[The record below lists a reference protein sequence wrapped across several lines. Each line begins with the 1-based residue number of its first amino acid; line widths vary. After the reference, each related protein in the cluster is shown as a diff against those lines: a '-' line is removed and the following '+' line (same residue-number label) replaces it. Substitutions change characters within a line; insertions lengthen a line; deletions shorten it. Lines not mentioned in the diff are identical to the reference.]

1 MPLPFIVVQGNVC
14 LDPQLTIT
22 DKGNARLVLR
32 IASGER
38 KKDAEGNWV
47 DGDSTFLNCTL
58 WGNKAEAAAETITKG
73 TPVVVV
79 GELRMRTVENDN
91 GKVTYYDVDARE
103 VSVNITRSQK
113 REESTDPWAVTSPF

>member
-38 KKDAEGNWV
+38 KRDSDGNWI
-47 DGDSTFLNCTL
+47 DGDTTFLNCTL
-58 WGNKAEAAAETITKG
+58 WGHKAEAAAETISKG
-73 TPVVVV
+73 TPVIVV

-91 GKVTYYDVDARE
+91 GKTTYYDVDARD
-103 VSVNITRSQK
+103 VSVNITKSVK
-113 REESTDPWAVTSPF
+113 REDSTDPWAVTSPF